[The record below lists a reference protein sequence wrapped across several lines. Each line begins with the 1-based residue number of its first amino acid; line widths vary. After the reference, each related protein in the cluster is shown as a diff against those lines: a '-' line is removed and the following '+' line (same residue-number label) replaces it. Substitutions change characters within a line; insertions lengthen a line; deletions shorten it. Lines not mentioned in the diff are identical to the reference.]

1 MALRVVYKRAE
12 PSVKK
17 ADLREA
23 ALLIGLNHLNE
34 VSDQLREWGY
44 DLSSCE

>member
-1 MALRVVYKRAE
+1 MSEVQRILDE
-12 PSVKK
+12 NIKK

-23 ALLIGLNHLNE
+23 ALLIGLSHLGE

-44 DLSSCE
+44 DYE